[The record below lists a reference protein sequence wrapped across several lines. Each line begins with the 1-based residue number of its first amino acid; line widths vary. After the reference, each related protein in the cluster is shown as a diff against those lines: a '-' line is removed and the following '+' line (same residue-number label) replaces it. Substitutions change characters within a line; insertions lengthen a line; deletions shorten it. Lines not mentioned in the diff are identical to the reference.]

1 MPVLGIAIALL
12 VDVFLPAAL
21 AVLLVR
27 GNWRHRRSVRG
38 EKVFW
43 AWFGSILGFFSICV
57 LAALPRIW
65 WYDGLGVVTGTIFA
79 APGSVI
85 PALFNSNV
93 IHLFF
98 TTSEW
103 VNYGYFIVTTIYSV
117 GLIFWF
123 ALTPLAIRL
132 MSRRRVPVQAPP
144 VPVQPP
150 PHASPTA

>member
-1 MPVLGIAIALL
+1 MPILGIAIAL
-12 VDVFLPAAL
+12 VADVLLPAAL

-27 GNWRHRRSVRG
+27 SNWRHRRSVRG

-43 AWFGSILGFFSICV
+43 AWFGPILGFFAICV
-57 LAALPRIW
+57 FAALSRIC

-93 IHLFF
+93 IHFFF

-103 VNYGYFIVTTIYSV
+103 ADYGYFIVTTIYSV

-123 ALTPLAIRL
+123 ALTPLSIRR
-132 MSRRRVPVQAPP
+132 MSRRRVPVPPP
-144 VPVQPP
+144 VPVQAP